1 MRLFWK
7 RVAEAKAFTD
17 QIPTMSVTPERRPH
31 CLESS
36 QRYHGL
42 YLEYPSKACG
52 KGLAL
57 GTLHYFEV
65 EEPLEG
71 T

>member
-1 MRLFWK
+1 MRLFLK

-17 QIPTMSVTPERRPH
+17 QIPTMSVTPGRRTH
-31 CLESS
+31 CLENS
-36 QRYHGL
+36 QSYQGL

-52 KGLAL
+52 KGLAPDPL
-57 GTLHYFEV
+57 RYFEV